1 MTTDIGVQPTNLIGF
16 MITPS
21 RHRYTAPQAR
31 QYFLELQNHLSRL
44 PGVTSASAAEIPIL
58 AGDHETNTVHV
69 EGHRSK
75 SGEDMNPLFNAVL
88 PGFFQTMGIP
98 LIAGRDFTPRDTF
111 GAPRVVIVNQEFVKR
126 YVRTG
131 NPLCLHL
138 GRLGS
143 GAMDYQIVRVVKNSK
158 QSDLREQA
166 KPYTYISMLQSR
178 RRASRSDLLYP
189 HRAEP
194 NRSNPRHRK
203 NCRSARFFYPRL
215 QIQKYGGTN
224 RRDTNHGPPFRLALH
239 IVRRRRNAAR
249 YHPIV
254 WPDGFAVTRR
264 KFEIGIRVALGARR
278 DQVLQL
284 MMKEVWLLGLAGVTS
299 GLLLAAYLARF
310 VQSQLYGVKARD
322 PLVMVLAGAGIFLLF
337 A

>member
-58 AGDHETNTVHV
+58 ASDHETNTVHV

-131 NPLCLHL
+131 NPLGLHL
-138 GRLGS
+138 GRFGS
-143 GAMDYQIVRVVKNSK
+143 GAMDY
-158 QSDLREQA
+158 
-166 KPYTYISMLQSR
+166 
-178 RRASRSDLLYP
+178 
-189 HRAEP
+189 
-194 NRSNPRHRK
+194 
-203 NCRSARFFYPRL
+203 
-215 QIQKYGGTN
+215 
-224 RRDTNHGPPFRLALH
+224 
-239 IVRRRRNAAR
+239 
-249 YHPIV
+249 
-254 WPDGFAVTRR
+254 
-264 KFEIGIRVALGARR
+264 
-278 DQVLQL
+278 
-284 MMKEVWLLGLAGVTS
+284 
-299 GLLLAAYLARF
+299 
-310 VQSQLYGVKARD
+310 
-322 PLVMVLAGAGIFLLF
+322 
-337 A
+337 